1 MQQYRLITLLVLLLM
16 GLASCSPGH
25 LGSNEIAFVRNG
37 HLWTIDPDGANA
49 FEIVAENT
57 PVVGYAWSPTHQ
69 VLVYRSLDTQFAK
82 TAAAQSLGSNP
93 ITGAFGDLPST
104 LNTIG
109 IDGGSPIPI
118 MFSSPDIIYST
129 PIWNSTGTRLLFRQA
144 PTAPPHNPATA
155 LWWIAQNDQPGGI
168 AAKLLPSSYSIP
180 SLAYTSSTA
189 IENSEKGVFTTTL
202 AGTDMQ
208 SLTHERLTGHPLPA
222 TLERVLW
229 QPAHSQSAILY
240 AIITAS
246 EQADIT
252 HPFSVRLTLRTANG
266 HITTLATCTCTQFAW
281 SPDGNHILYSTGST
295 YTILHLADMTS
306 FTLSAENGS
315 VPYWSPDSQFLL
327 LDGIH
332 TLTLVRIASK
342 QQQLLLSDTAP
353 SKKTDN
359 NSILPTTN
367 ALLQPVSNS
376 PWAADSRHFL
386 FLTHVRLLWQGHTLS
401 SGKGLYTA
409 TITASGQL
417 QGTPVVVDTGNDS
430 QAGWTYEDANTSFLY

>member
-1 MQQYRLITLLVLLLM
+1 MQHYRIITLLFLLLL

-69 VLVYRSLDTQFAK
+69 VLVYRSLDPDFAK
-82 TAAAQSLGSNP
+82 TAAAKSLRSNP
-93 ITGAFGDLPST
+93 LTGTFEDLPST

-118 MFSSPDIIYST
+118 MFSSPDILYSN
-129 PIWNSTGTRLLFRQA
+129 PIWNSTGTRLLLRQV
-144 PTAPPHNPATA
+144 PKSPPHNPATA

-168 AAKLLPSSYSIP
+168 ATKLLPSSYSIP

-208 SLTHERLTGHPLPA
+208 FLTHESLTGHPLPA
-222 TLERVLW
+222 TLERILW
-229 QPAHSQSAILY
+229 QPAHSQPAILY
-240 AIITAS
+240 AISTTS
-246 EQADIT
+246 PSADST
-252 HPFSVRLTLRTANG
+252 RPFSVQLTLRAANG
-266 HITTLATCTCTQFAW
+266 RITTLATCTCTQFAW
-281 SPDGNHILYSTGST
+281 SPDGNHVLYSTGST

-315 VPYWSPDSQFLL
+315 IPYWSPDSQFLL
-327 LDGIH
+327 LEGIH
-332 TLTLVRIASK
+332 TLTLVRIANK
-342 QQQLLLSDTAP
+342 QQQILLSDTVP
-353 SKKTDN
+353 SKKMDN
-359 NSILPTTN
+359 NSILPTTS

-386 FLTHVRLLWQGHTLS
+386 FLTHARLLWQGHTLS
-401 SGKGLYTA
+401 SGKGLYTT

-430 QAGWTYEDANTSFLY
+430 QVGWTYEDANTSFLY